1 MNVLKPELLVAVT
14 LALVLSC
21 LPASALHAQ
30 QNFSLPVGDDTEVD
44 IVRYAADGDYLLL
57 WLAPEYGF
65 REAHRQL
72 ARRLPDEGIE
82 VWQTSLAEALFMPNG
97 ATTMRQLD
105 GSLVADL
112 IAGAHATSGKRILL
126 AGDSYATLPVLAG
139 AHQWQQRHDADYLL
153 GAVLFTPYAYA
164 SIPPLGQEPEY
175 MPIVDATNIPLLVF
189 QAQNSATRHRF
200 DELLERLRRHGSP
213 VYTRMIPDLMSL
225 FYEEPPSAAMHDGS
239 APIPRSLRQ
248 LLPLLEQHS
257 VPRDPVPMRSAA
269 ATDGGIDIYLREFT
283 ADLRPLPLDLDDI
296 DGRRVVKT
304 DFTGQVTMINFWASW
319 CGPCV
324 EEIPSLNRLQ
334 QKMAGK
340 PFELISINFAED
352 RQTVAAFMERVRVDF
367 PVLLDIDG
375 KQADAWRVV
384 TYPSTFVIDSRGRIR
399 YGVNAAIDWDD
410 PSMLEKLEALM
421 D

>member
-1 MNVLKPELLVAVT
+1 MKTTKSKWLIAAT
-14 LALVLSC
+14 LAL
-21 LPASALHAQ
+21 ALACPTATVQGAQ
-30 QNFSLPVGDDTEVD
+30 PYLSLPVGEDTDVD
-44 IVRYAADGDYLLL
+44 IIRYTAEGDYLLL

-72 ARRLPDEGIE
+72 ARRLPAEGIE

-97 ATTMRQLD
+97 AATMRQLD

-112 IAGAHATSGKRILL
+112 IAATHAASGKRILL
-126 AGDSYATLPVLAG
+126 AGDSYATLPVLSG
-139 AHQWQQRHDADYLL
+139 AHHWQQRHDADYLR

-225 FYEEPPSAAMHDGS
+225 FYEEPPSAAMRDGS

-248 LLPLLEQHS
+248 LLPLLQQHS

-367 PVLLDIDG
+367 PVLLDSDG
-375 KQADAWRVV
+375 KQAEAWRVV

-410 PSMLEKLEALM
+410 PSMLDTLEALM